1 MYNVSKDSDSYWIQ
15 NHIPKL
21 TKQKKKIQQH
31 QKAKRKHPDVGN
43 STNFKVNMNNA

>member
-1 MYNVSKDSDSYWIQ
+1 MYQKIQ
-15 NHIPKL
+15 IVIGYKIIYQNSRS
-21 TKQKKKIQQH
+21 KKKIQQH